1 MCPAPGITTLEG
13 TGLRVG
19 TQPHCSPRGHEPVNS
34 GGPSSSQGP
43 AFSLAHPGCT
53 REGPGQYGRA
63 PARPPPHPGRSIPS
77 GRRADAPLCPGSAA
91 HPLCL
96 PGWWPRTLLQEASAR
111 LLDLTQRALGPARG
125 SSPRPLGGTRTP
137 AQQGLQ
143 VKPPELLP
151 APTVLN
157 PGVVLWKHRTTGRS
171 WDGFQPAGYGLLP
184 GLRQAV
190 VCPLGQKLLE
200 VCVCAPGFAIKWA
213 FGLMCH
219 RIEHS
224 VGLPAPT
231 GGSGHDH
238 RCLGTLVV
246 TG

>member
-1 MCPAPGITTLEG
+1 MNRSTLG
-13 TGLRVG
+13 D
-19 TQPHCSPRGHEPVNS
+19 PV
-34 GGPSSSQGP
+34 
-43 AFSLAHPGCT
+43 
-53 REGPGQYGRA
+53 
-63 PARPPPHPGRSIPS
+63 
-77 GRRADAPLCPGSAA
+77 
-91 HPLCL
+91 
-96 PGWWPRTLLQEASAR
+96 
-111 LLDLTQRALGPARG
+111 PARG
-125 SSPRPLGGTRTP
+125 WPSPSLTQDAPGRGPGSTAERPPVHPHTLAAASPRVAVQMYPCALGLQPIPSACQGGGQGPCSRKPLLACWTSRKGPWAQLGAPRHAPWGGTRTP

-157 PGVVLWKHRTTGRS
+157 PGVVLWKHRTTGGS